1 MKKLIATLS
10 IVLIILNIYAPSSR
24 ATGPTQNAL
33 DSFLTEGT
41 AGLPQKEGDAI
52 SVIQKSLDAGS
63 SNNKASI
70 LTVLL
75 NLLSM
80 LPKIVSMIMSN
91 IALHGK
97 VNYLSS
103 DYKEYSL
110 FTVQDLLLGKYY
122 LFDIDIF
129 NTSTTGEPNSST
141 INSIKENVAI
151 WYVSLRNVSLVGSA
165 LIIIYVA
172 IRLALA
178 TLSDGPADTAKY
190 KKMLMSWVVGFIL
203 IYVLQYI
210 VIGLLYISDIF
221 TKFIYGAIEKG
232 SSESTMEASILVD
245 RIHGIMGGRGAN
257 KLPDV
262 ILYFGLVYYELKFF
276 LMYLKR
282 SFETFFL
289 MIISPLVCML
299 YPIDNIGDGRSQ
311 SFKAWFQKL
320 MGNILL
326 RPIHLFIYVIFIF
339 TASELAKAQPII
351 AILFLAA
358 MSNGEKIIKMVLGL
372 GGPNIK
378 DQKVPK
384 LRMPRMRRH

>member
-1 MKKLIATLS
+1 MKKIIATLS
-10 IVLIILNIYAPSSR
+10 IILILLNIYAPSSR
-24 ATGPTQNAL
+24 ATGPTQNSL
-33 DSFLTEGT
+33 DSFLSEGT
-41 AGLPQKEGDAI
+41 AGLPQKEGDAVSI
-52 SVIQKSLDAGS
+52 IQKSLDAGS
-63 SNNKASI
+63 SNNKASVF
-70 LTVLL
+70 TALL
-75 NLLSM
+75 NILSM
-80 LPKIVSMIMSN
+80 LPKIVSFIMSN
-91 IALHGK
+91 VALHGK
-97 VNYLSS
+97 INYIDSEH
-103 DYKEYSL
+103 KEYSL

-122 LFDIDIF
+122 LFDIDMF
-129 NTSTTGEPNSST
+129 DTSDTTSPNSGT
-141 INSIKENVAI
+141 INSVKENVAI
-151 WYVSLRNVSLVGSA
+151 WYVSIRNISLVGSA

-178 TLSDGPADTAKY
+178 TLSDGPADTARY

-210 VIGLLYISDIF
+210 IIGLLYVSDIF

-232 SSESTMEASILVD
+232 STESTMEASILVD

-276 LMYLKR
+276 LIYIKR

-289 MIISPLVCML
+289 MIVSPLVCML

-326 RPIHLFIYVIFIF
+326 RPIHLFVYVIFIF
-339 TASELAKAQPII
+339 TASELAKIQPII
-351 AILFLAA
+351 AIAFLAA
-358 MSNGEKIIKMVLGL
+358 MSNGEKIIKMILGL

-384 LRMPRMRRH
+384 FKMPRMRRH